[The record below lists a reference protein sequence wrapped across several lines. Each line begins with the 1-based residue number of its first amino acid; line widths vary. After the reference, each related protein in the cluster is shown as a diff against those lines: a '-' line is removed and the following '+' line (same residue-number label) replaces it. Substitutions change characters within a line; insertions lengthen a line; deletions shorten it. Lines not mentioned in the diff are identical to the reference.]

1 MKDRAAQIGIDR
13 LVRLDWLEKVSRLL
27 LAGNDAKEIKRILQD
42 DLAGAFRSE
51 KSVRGSIDKTITIL
65 LKTWVTTPQNQKP
78 LREDGLILLDNLPQ
92 QDHAAIH
99 WGMVAAVYPF
109 WLNVALQVGRLLR
122 LQESVTSIQVQRRI
136 REQYGERETVSR
148 RTRYVLRSLLDWH
161 VLRESNEKG
170 MYLAGS
176 KLAVKDPR
184 LIAWLIETSLYSR
197 PNHTA
202 PLGELINSPGLFPFQ
217 ITSLSPEAL
226 LAVSSR
232 LDFVRHSLD
241 ESLVTLHK

>member
-13 LVRLDWLEKVSRLL
+13 LVRLDWLEKVSRLV
-27 LAGNDAKEIKRILQD
+27 LAGNDAKEIKGILQD
-42 DLAGAFRSE
+42 DLAGSFHSE

-65 LKTWVTTPQNQKP
+65 LKTWVTTPQNQLP
-78 LREDGLILLDNLPQ
+78 LRNDGLKLLDHLPQ
-92 QDHAAIH
+92 QDHLAIH

-122 LQESVTSIQVQRRI
+122 LQDSLTSIQVQRRI

-148 RTRYVLRSLLDWH
+148 RTRYVLRSYVDWQ
-161 VLRESNEKG
+161 VVQGSNEKG
-170 MYLAGS
+170 MYLPGTG
-176 KLAVKDPR
+176 LAVDDSGT
-184 LIAWLIETSLYSR
+184 IAWLIEASLYSR

-202 PLGELINSPGLFPFQ
+202 SLGDLINSPGLFPFL
-217 ITSLSPEAL
+217 IKSLQPEAL
-226 LAVSSR
+226 LASSSR

-241 ESLVTLHK
+241 ESLVALRR